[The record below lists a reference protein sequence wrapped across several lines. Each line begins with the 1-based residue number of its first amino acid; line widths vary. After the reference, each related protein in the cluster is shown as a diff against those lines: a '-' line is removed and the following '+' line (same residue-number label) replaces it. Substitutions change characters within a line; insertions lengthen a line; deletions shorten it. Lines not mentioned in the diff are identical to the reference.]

1 MQVNEVIKLLKN
13 RDYDY
18 RLGAVSILDW
28 KARNKKITEKEKGD
42 IYDAYVDN
50 HNWIDDW
57 GLVDRATPYVV
68 GGYLF
73 DKDRRPLYSLAK
85 SKLPMERRTAIVSTY
100 YFIRKNET
108 EDTFKI
114 AELLVHDKDEY
125 VQMAV
130 GSWLREAGKKD
141 ISALKMFLDKYAS
154 IMHRKCLRYAIEKM
168 DNTFKQKYL
177 NADKK

>member
-73 DKDRRPLYSLAK
+73 DKDRSHSIHLQNQNYLWSEGL
-85 SKLPMERRTAIVSTY
+85 L
-100 YFIRKNET
+100 
-108 EDTFKI
+108 
-114 AELLVHDKDEY
+114 LLVLIILSGKTK
-125 VQMAV
+125 
-130 GSWLREAGKKD
+130 LRTP
-141 ISALKMFLDKYAS
+141 LK
-154 IMHRKCLRYAIEKM
+154 
-168 DNTFKQKYL
+168 
-177 NADKK
+177 